1 MSDVLARLNVSKDY
15 QIRNNMQNLMKKLPV
30 ESVTTVEWDVTVT
43 LKLCELNACMYVDFI
58 FTSS

>member
-30 ESVTTVEWDVTVT
+30 ESVTIVEWDVTSDSEA
-43 LKLCELNACMYVDFI
+43 L
-58 FTSS
+58 